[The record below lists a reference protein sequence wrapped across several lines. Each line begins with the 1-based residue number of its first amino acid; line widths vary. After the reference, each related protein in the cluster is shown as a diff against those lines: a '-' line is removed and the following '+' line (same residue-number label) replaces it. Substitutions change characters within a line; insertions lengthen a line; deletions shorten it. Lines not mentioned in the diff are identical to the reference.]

1 MSAKRGGL
9 GTNLDSLIPT
19 SLTVGDT
26 EVAQQNEVPISSISP
41 NPRQPR
47 TVFDEDALNELI
59 ASIKE
64 IGILQPPV
72 VRKVSEGR
80 YELIMGERRLRAA
93 KAAGLT
99 TIPVIIRQTPD
110 NELLR
115 EALIENIHRSQLN
128 PLEEA
133 AAYAGLL
140 TDFGCTHDELATKLG
155 RSRPLISNMLRLLNL
170 PPTVQR
176 KVAAGVISAG
186 HARALLGLSD
196 EKEIEKLANRIVAE
210 GLSVRATEEIVAI
223 AGPAKKSSKKKA
235 KVGISGATK
244 SRLKQHQRE
253 GWETYKQL
261 TLDTGQQAYV
271 IEQGVF
277 EWLEETFG
285 LTPFLSKQSMPQ
297 GGFTETVDASEIDL
311 PTIWAKV
318 EELSKVQR

>member
-47 TVFDEDALNELI
+47 NVFDEDALNELI

-80 YELIMGERRLRAA
+80 YELIMGERRFRAA
-93 KAAGLT
+93 KAAGLKS
-99 TIPVIIRQTPD
+99 IPVIIRQTPD

-210 GLSVRATEEIVAI
+210 GLSVRATEEIVAT
-223 AGPAKKSSKKKA
+223 AGPAKKSGKA
-235 KVGISGATK
+235 KIKVGISGTALA
-244 SRLKQHQRE
+244 SAELLSD
-253 GWETYKQL
+253 Y
-261 TLDTGQQAYV
+261 LDTRV
-271 IEQGVF
+271 SIEQGKGKGKITIEF
-277 EWLEETFG
+277 AGNEDL
-285 LTPFLSKQSMPQ
+285 QRI
-297 GGFTETVDASEIDL
+297 VDLIEG
-311 PTIWAKV
+311 
-318 EELSKVQR
+318 

>member
-19 SLTVGDT
+19 SLTVGIT

-47 TVFDEDALNELI
+47 THFEEEALNELI

-80 YELIMGERRLRAA
+80 YELIMGERRFRAA

-140 TDFGCTHDELATKLG
+140 DDFGCTHDELAKKLG

-170 PPTVQR
+170 PASVQR

-210 GLSVRATEEIVAI
+210 GLSVRATEEIVAT
-223 AGPAKKSSKKKA
+223 ANPVKKSGKPKSR
-235 KVGISGATK
+235 VGISGIALA
-244 SRLKQHQRE
+244 SAELLSD
-253 GWETYKQL
+253 Y
-261 TLDTGQQAYV
+261 LDTRV
-271 IEQGVF
+271 SIEQGKGKGKITIEF
-277 EWLEETFG
+277 AGSEDL
-285 LTPFLSKQSMPQ
+285 QRI
-297 GGFTETVDASEIDL
+297 VDLIEG
-311 PTIWAKV
+311 
-318 EELSKVQR
+318 